1 MANVTDSVTDL
12 DFTRRK
18 PRLPTR
24 AASPMEWQALQ
35 AAVVIGSNALD
46 TAGYHVTITQR
57 EPKPRRPD
65 SRRTILIIDDDESV
79 RMVLEHYLGE
89 DGYATRSAG
98 NRPQILLALQTPP
111 LPDLILLDVEMPD
124 ADGFDLL
131 EKFHQSKVVGNI
143 PVVMLTARCNRKD
156 IMKGLTLGAAGYI
169 TKPAKLTAIND
180 ALRAL
185 LG

>member
-1 MANVTDSVTDL
+1 MADPSGNTLDL
-12 DFTRRK
+12 DFTRSM
-18 PRLPTR
+18 PSHAVPPLQ
-24 AASPMEWQALQ
+24 AHALQ
-35 AAVVIGSNALD
+35 SEVEIGANALG

-57 EPKPRRPD
+57 EAGQRRNGG
-65 SRRTILIIDDDESV
+65 RQTILIIDDDESV
-79 RMVLEHYLGE
+79 RMVLEHHLAE

-98 NRPQILLALQTPP
+98 NRQQILLALQTPP

-124 ADGFDLL
+124 ADGFALL
-131 EKFHQSKVVGNI
+131 EKFRQSKVVGAI

-156 IMKGLTLGAAGYI
+156 IARALTLGAAGYI
-169 TKPAKLTAIND
+169 TKPAKLTAINN

>member
-1 MANVTDSVTDL
+1 MLEHTDNELDL
-12 DFTRRK
+12 DFTQNI
-18 PRLPTR
+18 P
-24 AASPMEWQALQ
+24 ACAVSPLQ
-35 AAVVIGSNALD
+35 AWAVQSEVEVGANALG
-46 TAGYHVTITQR
+46 TAGYHVTIMQR
-57 EPKPRRPD
+57 ESKPRP
-65 SRRTILIIDDDESV
+65 SFGRRTILIIDDDESV
-79 RMVLEHYLGE
+79 RLVLEHYLGE

-98 NRPQILLALQTPP
+98 NRRQILLALQTPP

-131 EKFHQSKVVGNI
+131 EKFHQSKVIGDI

-169 TKPAKLTAIND
+169 TKPVKLTVINE

>member
-1 MANVTDSVTDL
+1 MLELTDTELDL
-12 DFTRRK
+12 DFTRSTSSSAVMP
-18 PRLPTR
+18 PRTW
-24 AASPMEWQALQ
+24 AAQSE
-35 AAVVIGSNALD
+35 VEIGANALG
-46 TAGYHVTITQR
+46 TAGYHVTVTQR
-57 EPKPRRPD
+57 ESKRRPTFGQ
-65 SRRTILIIDDDESV
+65 RTILIIDDDESV
-79 RMVLEHYLGE
+79 RMVLAHYLGE

-98 NRPQILLALQTPP
+98 NRQQILVALQTPP

-131 EKFHQSKVVGNI
+131 EKFHQSKVVGEI

-169 TKPAKLTAIND
+169 TKPAKLTVINE